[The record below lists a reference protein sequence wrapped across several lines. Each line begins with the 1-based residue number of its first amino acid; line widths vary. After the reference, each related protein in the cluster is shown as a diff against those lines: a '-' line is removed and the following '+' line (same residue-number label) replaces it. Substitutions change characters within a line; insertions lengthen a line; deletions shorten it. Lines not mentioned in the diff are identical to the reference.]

1 MEIKMRT
8 AFAVRIFY
16 MAALAPTKS
25 ACSKP
30 EQALCF
36 VTYTA
41 KKNFTKNRAEMT

>member
-1 MEIKMRT
+1 MKMRT
-8 AFAVRIFY
+8 ALAVRIFY
-16 MAALAPTKS
+16 MAVLAPIKS
-25 ACSKP
+25 ACSGF